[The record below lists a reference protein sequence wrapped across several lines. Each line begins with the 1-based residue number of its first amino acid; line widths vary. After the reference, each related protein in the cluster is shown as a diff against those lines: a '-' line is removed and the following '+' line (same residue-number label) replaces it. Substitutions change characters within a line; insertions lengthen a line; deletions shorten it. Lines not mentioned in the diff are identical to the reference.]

1 MSVDY
6 KVLITNKNGSMITIG
21 HVLEHIVYALNS
33 ISCFK
38 AHDNGRVDK
47 GDLVCSFYEECNF
60 AWLNFSIQRND
71 EVFRR
76 NLYIYNHF
84 MNLTDYKDIIEDV
97 DSCVVLSL
105 NARNETT
112 AEIMES
118 IEKLLV
124 STDKFNVW
132 VDENDCDDIGYI
144 KVV

>member
-1 MSVDY
+1 MSSDY
-6 KVLITNKNGSMITIG
+6 KVLITNKDGSMITIG

-38 AHDNGRVDK
+38 ARDYHIINKD
-47 GDLVCSFYEECNF
+47 DLVCSFYEEWNF

-71 EVFRR
+71 EVFHRS
-76 NLYIYNHF
+76 LSIYNKF
-84 MNLTDYKDIIEDV
+84 VNLTDCKDVLEGV

-132 VDENDCDDIGYI
+132 VDENDCNDIGYI
-144 KVV
+144 KVA